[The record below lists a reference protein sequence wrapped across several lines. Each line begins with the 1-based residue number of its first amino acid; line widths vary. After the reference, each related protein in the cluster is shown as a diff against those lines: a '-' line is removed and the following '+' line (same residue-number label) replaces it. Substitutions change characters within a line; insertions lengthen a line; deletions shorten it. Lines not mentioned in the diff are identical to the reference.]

1 MSKYFLGVDGGNSK
15 TDYLLCTIDGA
26 FVDVFRTDTCSHER
40 FDNGYDGMEKAMR
53 AQLAVLFERN
63 SINVED
69 IASTGFGLAG
79 ADLPV
84 QYTEL
89 RKKVESMGFKQ
100 YGLANDGI
108 LGIKGATDSGVG
120 LCAVNG
126 TGTVILGIDE
136 KGGILQVG
144 GVGEMSNDFAG
155 GGYICR
161 QIIVRLYAFHY
172 RCGADSAMFA
182 PIMDLLGVKQEDLL
196 EVTGDG
202 TLVRK
207 HMAEIIQIGAKA
219 AQAGDPLAM
228 EIFDNIGKNI
238 GQGAAGC
245 IKHLSFDDETIDI
258 VLVGSIWHKI
268 PYGGMTKVFVET
280 AQALSGKKIRP
291 VKLEAPSAVGGVLW
305 AKEIADG
312 ALVPAAYRKNLL
324 EAITLEKYEAKTGDS
339 K

>member
-1 MSKYFLGVDGGNSK
+1 MAKYFLGVDGGNSK
-15 TDYLLCTIDGA
+15 TDYLLCTVDGE
-26 FVDVFRTDTCSHER
+26 FVDVLRTGTCSHER

-53 AQLAVLFERN
+53 EQLATLYERN
-63 SINVED
+63 NISVED
-69 IASTGFGLAG
+69 IASAGFGLAG
-79 ADLPV
+79 ADLPI
-84 QYTEL
+84 QYVEL
-89 RKKVESMGFKQ
+89 RKKVEGMGFKQ

-108 LGIKGATDSGVG
+108 LGIKAASDNGVG

-126 TGTVILGIDE
+126 TGTVVLGIDE

-182 PIMDLLGVKQEDLL
+182 PVMDLLGVKQEDLL

-207 HMAEIIQIGAKA
+207 NMADIIQIGAKA
-219 AQAGDPLAM
+219 AQAGDTLAM
-228 EIFDNIGKNI
+228 EVFDNVGKNI

-245 IKHLSFDDETIDI
+245 IKHLSFGNETVDV
-258 VLVGSIWHKI
+258 VLVGSIWNKI
-268 PYGGMTKVFVET
+268 PYEGMSKVFVET
-280 AQALSGKKIRP
+280 AEALSGKKIHP
-291 VKLEAPSAVGGVLW
+291 VKLEAPPAVGGVLW

-312 ALVPAAYRKNLL
+312 ALVPADYRKKLL
-324 EAITLEKYEAKTGDS
+324 EAITLEKYEAKTGGG